1 MLLSNYL
8 CFFTVTIHTPR
19 LESIS
24 NEETTTAAIA
34 DNAGATATGLWT
46 TATYLEDTI
55 LGEGAK
61 TVNFTVE
68 AEGQRIT
75 ITLKTDAATLGEAM
89 YAENLVNDASFFNVL
104 NGIEASWEKDS
115 AYWAF
120 YQGEAMMMHGI
131 GDETIADGASYRFV
145 YTK

>member
-1 MLLSNYL
+1 MLLCLVACNI
-8 CFFTVTIHTPR
+8 VKG
-19 LESIS
+19 
-24 NEETTTAAIA
+24 EEIVTTTQTP
-34 DNAGATATGLWT
+34 NEAGATATGLWT
-46 TATYLEDTI
+46 NATYLEDTT

>member
-1 MLLSNYL
+1 MLLCLVACNGA
-8 CFFTVTIHTPR
+8 IG
-19 LESIS
+19 
-24 NEETTTAAIA
+24 NEETTTAAIV

-46 TATYLEDTI
+46 NATYLEDTT

-89 YAENLVNDASFFNVL
+89 YAESLVNDASFFNVL
-104 NGIEASWEKDS
+104 NGIEASWENDS
-115 AYWAF
+115 TYWAF

-131 GDETIADGASYRFV
+131 GDETIADGANYRFV

>member
-1 MLLSNYL
+1 MK
-8 CFFTVTIHTPR
+8 IK
-19 LESIS
+19 
-24 NEETTTAAIA
+24 
-34 DNAGATATGLWT
+34 
-46 TATYLEDTI
+46 I
-55 LGEGAK
+55 L
-61 TVNFTVE
+61 
-68 AEGQRIT
+68 
-75 ITLKTDAATLGEAM
+75 DAATLGEAM